1 MQASAVD
8 GFSSSILKRSC
19 LDLAALHQL
28 SPWTGSLHLIYLVF
42 TFSMPFGSPFSCLTV
57 SKLHRTKYLVPL
69 RQKRGSH
76 TRRTQKKTKKQVDHD
91 HPSKIPPKMTRPRS
105 KPRSLQGGEL
115 SLVDSRERAII
126 NSNSTAY
133 APT

>member
-1 MQASAVD
+1 MQASAVSR
-8 GFSSSILKRSC
+8 G
-19 LDLAALHQL
+19 
-28 SPWTGSLHLIYLVF
+28 TGSLYLLYLEEILLGSWVSAVLLILFLPSAFYWE
-42 TFSMPFGSPFSCLTV
+42 
-57 SKLHRTKYLVPL
+57 PL
-69 RQKRGSH
+69 FLS
-76 TRRTQKKTKKQVDHD
+76 KKTKKQVDHD
-91 HPSKIPPKMTRPRS
+91 HPSKTPPKMTRPRS

>member
-28 SPWTGSLHLIYLVF
+28 SPWTGPSIWCR
-42 TFSMPFGSPFSCLTV
+42 SD
-57 SKLHRTKYLVPL
+57 K
-69 RQKRGSH
+69 KRGSH
-76 TRRTQKKTKKQVDHD
+76 TRRTQKKTKKQVHD